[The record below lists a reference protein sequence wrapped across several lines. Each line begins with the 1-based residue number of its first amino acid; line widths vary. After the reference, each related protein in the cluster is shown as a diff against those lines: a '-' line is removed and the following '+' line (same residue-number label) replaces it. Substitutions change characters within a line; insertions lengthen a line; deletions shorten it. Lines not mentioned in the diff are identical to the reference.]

1 MAVEYL
7 NQHQGFDRT
16 GIGGTGKQ
24 AFKTFFK
31 AQIRPDWLKKELPAA
46 ILDQAVMEAYSAWSK
61 TKKNPKYVGKGKQ
74 KQPHPQAGLK
84 IARFRSIRDKSQTLQ
99 FKVAS
104 DLKQGKL
111 LPQYWGD
118 LGAFECSDNGKRFC
132 VINPDYTPEVTY
144 KNGNFYLT
152 LPQDT
157 EVEDNGKESFIAF
170 DPGVRTFLTGF
181 DGNRFIEF
189 GEGDINRIVRL
200 CRSLDKMQSQRD
212 LLKGHK
218 NRHLRYQLNQ
228 KMKRKRRKIRNL
240 VDEMH
245 RKTASWLA
253 KNYRVIALPTYES
266 SQMVCKAKRKIQSQ
280 TARRMLTWAMY
291 RFSQVLECQCAKQ
304 GSILTRHTEEYTSK
318 TCPHCGHIHQKLGGR
333 KQFICPN
340 CGFSLKR
347 DFVGALGNFLKALW
361 DSTVLSEVCSDCF
374 TFTVNVEYCSVLNY
388 QKRPSD
394 VIPARS
400 LLFSLTSSRN
410 N

>member
-1 MAVEYL
+1 
-7 NQHQGFDRT
+7 
-16 GIGGTGKQ
+16 
-24 AFKTFFK
+24 
-31 AQIRPDWLKKELPAA
+31 
-46 ILDQAVMEAYSAWSK
+46 
-61 TKKNPKYVGKGKQ
+61 
-74 KQPHPQAGLK
+74 
-84 IARFRSIRDKSQTLQ
+84 
-99 FKVAS
+99 
-104 DLKQGKL
+104 
-111 LPQYWGD
+111 
-118 LGAFECSDNGKRFC
+118 
-132 VINPDYTPEVTY
+132 
-144 KNGNFYLT
+144 
-152 LPQDT
+152 
-157 EVEDNGKESFIAF
+157 
-170 DPGVRTFLTGF
+170 VRTFLTGF

-266 SQMVCKAKRKIQSQ
+266 SQMVCKAKRKIQSK
-280 TARRMLTWAMY
+280 TARSMLTWAMY
-291 RFSQVLECQCAKQ
+291 RFSQVLKCQCAKH

-333 KQFICPN
+333 KQFTCPN

-361 DSTVLSEVCSDCF
+361 DSTVLSEVRSDCF
-374 TFTVNVEYCSVLNY
+374 TFTVNV
-388 QKRPSD
+388 
-394 VIPARS
+394 
-400 LLFSLTSSRN
+400 
-410 N
+410 